1 MMDVLPGK
9 SSGSIIAGIG
19 CSSAAGAAEII
30 ALVEASLAEAGFF
43 ANDLVALT
51 SHERKAGHPALATAA
66 AHFGVPL
73 RLVRD
78 ADLPDHVPNPS
89 ATVFAAVGL
98 HGIAEGA
105 AAAAGPLVLPKRKS
119 AHATCALARE
129 MSQPF
134 NDMASMA
141 ASTLATSSAGP

>member
-1 MMDVLPGK
+1 MMDVLPGET
-9 SSGSIIAGIG
+9 SGSIIAGIG

-43 ANDLVALT
+43 AADLIALT
-51 SHERKAGHPALATAA
+51 SHERKSSHPGLRAA
-66 AHFGVPL
+66 ASHFGVPL
-73 RLVRD
+73 RLLNSD
-78 ADLPDHVPNPS
+78 DLVTKVPNPS
-89 ATVFAAVGL
+89 AAVFAAVGFPSV
-98 HGIAEGA
+98 AEA
-105 AAAAGPLVLPKRKS
+105 SAAAAGPLVLSKRKS

-134 NDMASMA
+134 RAMASIA